1 MQIEEL
7 EVILK
12 AAVEKGAIAK
22 YERQKEKHDTHFA
35 REFYITGVDGTEV
48 TLEWYVNIMTL
59 HIGSFE
65 MWVKNVGISDTH
77 PGFRVSLDFT
87 SYEGDRC
94 ARIGRR
100 NSFQG

>member
-1 MQIEEL
+1 MKIEEV
-7 EVILK
+7 EAILQ

-22 YERQKEKHDTHFA
+22 YDRQKEEHDTHFA

-48 TLEWYVNIMTL
+48 MLEWYVNMMTL

-65 MWVKNVGISDTH
+65 MWVWSIGISDTH